1 MKPKAVVFDLGKV
14 LLHFDWRRAANRL
27 APHSTVPAED
37 MLQVLDYTQ
46 TVIQYE
52 LGQISSRE
60 FFAHAREA
68 LGFRGTFEEFALMF
82 ADIFSEIPEIIG
94 LHAELHRRGV
104 PTFIFSNTN
113 ELAAAHVRANY
124 PFFAHFTGYIYSFEH
139 AAMKP
144 DAKLYEVV
152 EHLSGCRGAELLYI
166 DDLPKNIEAG
176 RARGW
181 QVILQEEPGRTVAA
195 ARATGLLD

>member
-14 LLHFDWRRAANRL
+14 LLHFDWLRAAQKL
-27 APHSTVPAED
+27 ATRSPIPAAD
-37 MLQVLDYTQ
+37 MLKTLDYTQ
-46 TVIQYE
+46 TVIAYE
-52 LGQISSRE
+52 LGKISSRE
-60 FFAHAREA
+60 FFEHARAA
-68 LGFRGTFEEFALMF
+68 LKFTGTFEDFAPMF
-82 ADIFSEIPEIIG
+82 ADIFSEIPEIIA
-94 LHAELHRRGV
+94 LQKELRQHGV

-113 ELAAAHVRANY
+113 ELAANHVRAHY
-124 PFFAHFTGYIYSFEH
+124 PFFAHFTGYVFSFEH
-139 AAMKP
+139 GGMKP

-152 EHLSGCRGAELLYI
+152 EEMSGCRGAELLYI

-181 QVILQEEPGRTVAA
+181 QVILQENPQKTVTA